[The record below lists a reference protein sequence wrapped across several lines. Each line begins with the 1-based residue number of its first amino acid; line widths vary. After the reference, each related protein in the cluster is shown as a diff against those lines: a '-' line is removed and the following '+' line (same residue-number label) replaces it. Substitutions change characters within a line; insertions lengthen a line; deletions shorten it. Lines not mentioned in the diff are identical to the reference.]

1 MSLLPAIR
9 HGLRA
14 LFRGDEVDRELDDEV
29 RHYLAEATEEN
40 IRAGMTR
47 AAAERA
53 ARLAFGA
60 VEGAKEGVRGSGWEA
75 TVETLWR
82 DLRYALRGLR
92 RNPGYTAVAAV
103 TLALGIGAT
112 TAMFSVVNAVMLR
125 PLPYR
130 DASRLAMIWTDDVQR
145 GLHREATASRT
156 ITDWQRET
164 RSFAEVAYF
173 STQRTAVIGRDPA
186 AGRERTRGA
195 LVSANLFPVLGVSA
209 ARGRVISTDDESQ
222 RAPVAVISHSLWQRR
237 FAGADDVVGRTLA
250 TVDASRGEANT
261 LTIVGVM
268 PPGFYFPDKQTELWT
283 PATTYWRFS
292 RESSEWFPSWARRWT
307 AVARLRDGVS
317 LADARSDLARI
328 GAQLAAAH
336 APVPDFPGFATTVIP
351 ILDVIAGERLQS
363 ALWMLLGAVVLVL
376 LVACANV
383 ANLLLARGATRQREF
398 AIRRAIG
405 AGRGRLVRQVLVESA
420 VLAGL
425 GGALGTLLAAWSTRG
440 LSSAAAA
447 YVPRIDEVALDA
459 RVLAVAFAASLAAG
473 LMFGLV
479 PALRMSATDAG
490 DALKE
495 GARGGVGVRL
505 RRSRSALVLAECAVA
520 MVLLAGAGL
529 LIRSLMHVSLVDPGF
544 DPARVLTVRIEL
556 PPEPPPSSADERP
569 QTSAGAQ
576 TRARAHEAVVNDL
589 LDRIQ
594 AMPGVESAG
603 FVDDLFATGDA
614 NSSITIPGR
623 ESAPT
628 GELNDGSVSAGFFPS
643 LRVPLKRGRYLS
655 RDDGFQ
661 KIRALWS
668 PVATNQ
674 SLAEKERLAVAEPV
688 VVNEAFVR
696 RFFPDADPIGRKFCI
711 DPTSKTYWYE
721 IVGVIGNMHRQGP
734 ERPVVPEYFGPYIP
748 SPNGRV
754 DLLVRVADDP
764 LSIAPTVRSLVSNAV
779 PGAIIPSVSTA
790 ESQFGDFSAQR
801 RFQTWLLAAFAAL
814 ALVLAAIGI
823 YGVVRY
829 SVAERTHEIGVRL
842 ALGASQADVLA
853 LVVRQGIV
861 MPAIG
866 ITIGLALSVGV
877 TRIMAHL
884 LFGVGAADPLTF
896 AGVGLVLALVAAAAC
911 YFPARRAARVDPV
924 QALRLE

>member
-1 MSLLPAIR
+1 
-9 HGLRA
+9 
-14 LFRGDEVDRELDDEV
+14 
-29 RHYLAEATEEN
+29 
-40 IRAGMTR
+40 
-47 AAAERA
+47 
-53 ARLAFGA
+53 
-60 VEGAKEGVRGSGWEA
+60 
-75 TVETLWR
+75 
-82 DLRYALRGLR
+82 
-92 RNPGYTAVAAV
+92 
-103 TLALGIGAT
+103 
-112 TAMFSVVNAVMLR
+112 
-125 PLPYR
+125 
-130 DASRLAMIWTDDVQR
+130 
-145 GLHREATASRT
+145 
-156 ITDWQRET
+156 
-164 RSFAEVAYF
+164 
-173 STQRTAVIGRDPA
+173 
-186 AGRERTRGA
+186 
-195 LVSANLFPVLGVSA
+195 
-209 ARGRVISTDDESQ
+209 
-222 RAPVAVISHSLWQRR
+222 
-237 FAGADDVVGRTLA
+237 
-250 TVDASRGEANT
+250 
-261 LTIVGVM
+261 
-268 PPGFYFPDKQTELWT
+268 
-283 PATTYWRFS
+283 
-292 RESSEWFPSWARRWT
+292 
-307 AVARLRDGVS
+307 
-317 LADARSDLARI
+317 
-328 GAQLAAAH
+328 
-336 APVPDFPGFATTVIP
+336 
-351 ILDVIAGERLQS
+351 
-363 ALWMLLGAVVLVL
+363 
-376 LVACANV
+376 
-383 ANLLLARGATRQREF
+383 
-398 AIRRAIG
+398 
-405 AGRGRLVRQVLVESA
+405 
-420 VLAGL
+420 
-425 GGALGTLLAAWSTRG
+425 
-440 LSSAAAA
+440 
-447 YVPRIDEVALDA
+447 
-459 RVLAVAFAASLAAG
+459 
-473 LMFGLV
+473 
-479 PALRMSATDAG
+479 MSATDAG

-495 GARGGVGVRL
+495 DARGGVGVRL

-576 TRARAHEAVVNDL
+576 TRARAREAVVNDL